1 MRQSWS
7 QGENRKLA
15 QMMGYIGGSNIPF
28 LPGAVRDYKSWTDIA
43 LGLQSYYLSTGRYTP
58 SHYKA
63 DVVSAHWTNE
73 LTPMLGVEHER
84 LYCGDVSNLV

>member
-15 QMMGYIGGSNIPF
+15 QMMGYIGSTYIPSVPVLF
-28 LPGAVRDYKSWTDIA
+28 VITC